1 MTKFLETLRS
11 FPMGFNRVSDAVP
24 STPERAAEGRQASPL
39 PFIRKAFLA
48 AVAVLTAADNAD
60 AGVFEKQ
67 TSSIRYFNNGHV
79 SLKSDL
85 PGHGVFHI
93 KFPNDEGQKF
103 HFPLMKSRRVEIL
116 REYHWA
122 TPQAAQVY
130 YCNEGLN
137 ITDIRNVHTY
147 IPKPNSFTTRF
158 AREEQPSVHFQ
169 EEALL
174 PPGPTLTNDLIRYHY
189 INGLRTPVHMTNE
202 EWGEIEAEA
211 KRKTEEAYAKWED
224 GLRKCN
230 IRIHGNAETPRGY
243 RMIVTQRVVDDVER
257 HAYIID
263 PESGSIWRE
272 K

>member
-137 ITDIRNVHTY
+137 IMGNFMIR
-147 IPKPNSFTTRF
+147 
-158 AREEQPSVHFQ
+158 
-169 EEALL
+169 
-174 PPGPTLTNDLIRYHY
+174 TN
-189 INGLRTPVHMTNE
+189 
-202 EWGEIEAEA
+202 
-211 KRKTEEAYAKWED
+211 
-224 GLRKCN
+224 
-230 IRIHGNAETPRGY
+230 
-243 RMIVTQRVVDDVER
+243 QRVKFSVE
-257 HAYIID
+257 IIALPIHFD
-263 PESGSIWRE
+263 FDGANFQNFIEIGGHPSGFNIHHN
-272 K
+272 KF